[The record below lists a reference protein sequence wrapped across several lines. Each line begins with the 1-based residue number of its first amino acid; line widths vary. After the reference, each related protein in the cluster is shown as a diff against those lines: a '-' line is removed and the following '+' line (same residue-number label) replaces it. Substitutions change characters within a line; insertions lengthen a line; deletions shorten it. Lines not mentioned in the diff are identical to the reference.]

1 MAVWRGPAGV
11 LLRAVP
17 IRLAHAPDDDGA
29 AIVAVL
35 ATTVWLCGGGVSG
48 LLAITQ

>member
-17 IRLAHAPDDDGA
+17 IRLAHAPGDVGA

-48 LLAITQ
+48 LLAMTQ